1 MLSLTPLIIIPSEW
15 ILEVTLSK
23 LQIHYFEMQS
33 YVEHGS

>member
-1 MLSLTPLIIIPSEW
+1 MLSLTTLITIPYEW